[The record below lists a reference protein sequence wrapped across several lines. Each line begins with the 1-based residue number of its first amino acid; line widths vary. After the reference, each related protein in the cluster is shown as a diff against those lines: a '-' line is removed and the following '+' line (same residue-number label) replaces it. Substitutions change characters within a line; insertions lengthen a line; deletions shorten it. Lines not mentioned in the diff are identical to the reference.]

1 MTELEKSIHDPYP
14 FGNDECPK
22 CLNKTN
28 ITMTE
33 KQFNDAIEEAILNE
47 RKRIT
52 EIMEWEYKRIK
63 FVNYPYVGIQIKDLI
78 ELKKAFFNMTKKGD
92 AIRKT
97 LFKLSE
103 MNPLSRTRIQRGH

>member
-28 ITMTE
+28 ITMTA
-33 KQFNDAIEEAILNE
+33 KQFN
-47 RKRIT
+47 
-52 EIMEWEYKRIK
+52 
-63 FVNYPYVGIQIKDLI
+63 
-78 ELKKAFFNMTKKGD
+78 D

-97 LFKLSE
+97 LFKLSKNE
-103 MNPLSRTRIQRGH
+103 PSLKD

>member
-47 RKRIT
+47 
-52 EIMEWEYKRIK
+52 
-63 FVNYPYVGIQIKDLI
+63 DC
-78 ELKKAFFNMTKKGD
+78 FF
-92 AIRKT
+92 
-97 LFKLSE
+97 
-103 MNPLSRTRIQRGH
+103 

>member
-28 ITMTE
+28 ITMTA
-33 KQFNDAIEEAILNE
+33 KQFNDAI
-47 RKRIT
+47 RKT
-52 EIMEWEYKRIK
+52 L
-63 FVNYPYVGIQIKDLI
+63 Q
-78 ELKKAFFNMTKKGD
+78 FND